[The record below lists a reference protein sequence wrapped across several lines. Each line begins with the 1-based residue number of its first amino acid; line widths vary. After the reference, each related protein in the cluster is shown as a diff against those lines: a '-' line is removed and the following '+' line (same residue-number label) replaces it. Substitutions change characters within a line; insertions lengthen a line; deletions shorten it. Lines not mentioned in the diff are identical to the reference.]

1 MIVIAAVS
9 FQLVNVKSTIDI
21 KIEVMRLF
29 LQHNENMETSSS
41 NVSFKLTDRQFSE
54 FVDWGNRFAYILR
67 IELLNIHHHRYVYR
81 TWFFSILINISSKK
95 KQASPKLFTV
105 KIHTF
110 FEPVRVYLHELLVKS
125 CTSENSW
132 HSILDTSQ
140 LTHSL
145 TKSDDECVTGER
157 WPDAR

>member
-54 FVDWGNRFAYILR
+54 FVD
-67 IELLNIHHHRYVYR
+67 
-81 TWFFSILINISSKK
+81 
-95 KQASPKLFTV
+95 
-105 KIHTF
+105 
-110 FEPVRVYLHELLVKS
+110 
-125 CTSENSW
+125 
-132 HSILDTSQ
+132 
-140 LTHSL
+140 
-145 TKSDDECVTGER
+145 
-157 WPDAR
+157 

>member
-95 KQASPKLFTV
+95 NKQVLNFSPLKFIPFSNRSEFIFMSFWLRV
-105 KIHTF
+105 VLPKIA
-110 FEPVRVYLHELLVKS
+110 
-125 CTSENSW
+125 
-132 HSILDTSQ
+132 DT
-140 LTHSL
+140 
-145 TKSDDECVTGER
+145 
-157 WPDAR
+157 PY